1 MQYISIC
8 SPNYLHDAH
17 IRFALRV
24 GADAICEKP
33 LVINPWNIEPL
44 LELEEESG
52 KKIYTILQL
61 RIHPSLVALRAKILA
76 EKKQSKHEVVLS
88 ITSRGNWY
96 LNSWKGDITRS
107 GGVATNIGIHFF
119 DLLIWLFGKT
129 EGLEV
134 HVSDPTKA
142 SGYLELE
149 HATVKWFLS
158 INRDD
163 LPIIAI
169 ENKKPTFR
177 SITIDGYEIEFSEG
191 FTDLHTV
198 LYQNILDG
206 KGFGIEDARASIE
219 LAHQI
224 RKYSNRKNG

>member
-1 MQYISIC
+1 MCQIQ
-8 SPNYLHDAH
+8 P
-17 IRFALRV
+17 
-24 GADAICEKP
+24 
-33 LVINPWNIEPL
+33 
-44 LELEEESG
+44 
-52 KKIYTILQL
+52 KKT
-61 RIHPSLVALRAKILA
+61 
-76 EKKQSKHEVVLS
+76 
-88 ITSRGNWY
+88 
-96 LNSWKGDITRS
+96 
-107 GGVATNIGIHFF
+107 
-119 DLLIWLFGKT
+119 
-129 EGLEV
+129 
-134 HVSDPTKA
+134 

-224 RKYSNRKNG
+224 RNVVPIGKTGNSHNYL